1 MNLSTSQFWLTGAT
15 YLEGRR
21 AMVLQFSQL
30 NIRRVARLP
39 FFPSF
44 FVNKN
49 GIGFEELKKA
59 LLQEKKRFKL
69 EQVEQ
74 SLKVTASTFSD
85 LNCLANAL
93 FKETGLRPL
102 VLKPERQFLLERDW
116 GYFDCFTFLSE
127 KNFVKT
133 GFVPIPK
140 VKLPFFSEPLHETVQ
155 QLFKEDKGLA
165 EKIVGL
171 VAASNRL
178 KVPIAD
184 LSNDPAILEK
194 VSLENALWKG
204 GFGKERAIASLAR
217 AKGK

>member
-30 NIRRVARLP
+30 DLRRVARLP

-44 FVNKN
+44 FVSKN
-49 GIGFEELKKA
+49 AIGFEELKKV

-69 EQVEQ
+69 EQGEPA
-74 SLKVTASTFSD
+74 LKVTASTFSD

-93 FKETGLRPL
+93 FKETGLRPP

-116 GYFDCFTFLSE
+116 GYFDCFAFFSE
-127 KNFVKT
+127 KNFVKV
-133 GFVPIPK
+133 GFVPIPR

-155 QLFKEDKGLA
+155 QLSKEDKRLA

-178 KVPIAD
+178 KIPIAG
-184 LSNDPAILEK
+184 LSNDLAMREK
-194 VSLENALWKG
+194 LSLENALWKTG
-204 GFGKERAIASLAR
+204 LGKERAIASLAR
-217 AKGK
+217 SKGK